1 MTRRR
6 WGARAAS
13 FSLVPA
19 EEGGNPLPGPP
30 PLVSLLLCLA
40 QDRAEDQREPSA
52 NKNPKA
58 GVGGADP
65 GQWRPPRPVPLWTDS
80 APVPIS
86 SGLLE
91 WRCPWK
97 KAGRQSLET
106 IKAVSR
112 RSAGLGNR
120 RIKAS
125 IHAGK
130 EAGTA
135 ERGAEI
141 LTLSPPGI

>member
-58 GVGGADP
+58 EVGG
-65 GQWRPPRPVPLWTDS
+65 RRSRPVETPATCSTLDRLCARAS
-80 APVPIS
+80 ILRAFRMEVPM
-86 SGLLE
+86 E
-91 WRCPWK
+91 K
-97 KAGRQSLET
+97 GRQAESGDHQGGLKE
-106 IKAVSR
+106 KR
-112 RSAGLGNR
+112 RVG
-120 RIKAS
+120 
-125 IHAGK
+125 
-130 EAGTA
+130 EQ
-135 ERGAEI
+135 ED
-141 LTLSPPGI
+141 